1 MEHDVPE
8 SAVPRKGL
16 ALRSTGVL
24 LWDFQPAWDS
34 PFTRSSKQQ
43 HCNQQHLRY
52 GGHHHMKTLFVSLA
66 IAAASAT
73 CLAQCQSNRISLNQ
87 ELHDAGTTMV
97 GTVEAAQPVPDSS
110 FHLDGID
117 YVVRVDR
124 VIKGRMI
131 NADVVHIFS
140 ENSPT
145 KFPMQTGKQYLL
157 FVHRNFNDYEV
168 DNCGNSG
175 LLEASNIDSVA
186 KLKEY
191 ARK

>member
-1 MEHDVPE
+1 
-8 SAVPRKGL
+8 
-16 ALRSTGVL
+16 
-24 LWDFQPAWDS
+24 
-34 PFTRSSKQQ
+34 
-43 HCNQQHLRY
+43 
-52 GGHHHMKTLFVSLA
+52 MKTLFVTLA

-73 CLAQCQSNRISLNQ
+73 CLAQCQSDRISLNQ

-97 GTVEAAQPVPDSS
+97 GTVEAAVPVPDSS
-110 FHLDGID
+110 FHLDGIE
-117 YVVRVDR
+117 YVVHVDR
-124 VIKGRMI
+124 VIKGRI
-131 NADVVHIFS
+131 VNTDVVNIFS

-175 LLEASNIDSVA
+175 LLEASNFDSIA
-186 KLKEY
+186 KLKQY

>member
-1 MEHDVPE
+1 
-8 SAVPRKGL
+8 
-16 ALRSTGVL
+16 
-24 LWDFQPAWDS
+24 
-34 PFTRSSKQQ
+34 
-43 HCNQQHLRY
+43 
-52 GGHHHMKTLFVSLA
+52 MKTLFVSLA

-87 ELHDAGTTMV
+87 ELKDAGTTMV
-97 GTVEAAQPVPDSS
+97 ATVEAAQPVPDSS

-117 YVVRVDR
+117 YVVHVDR

-131 NADVVHIFS
+131 DTDVVHIFS

-145 KFPMQTGKQYLL
+145 KFPMQSGKQYLL

-175 LLEASNIDSVA
+175 LLQASNIDSVS

-191 ARK
+191 ARKD